1 MSLLPASDNV
11 SARLGP
17 LSLRQKYL
25 LGKRIDINVATIEE
39 ISELPGI
46 SDVAARELVEERR
59 RIGRFRSPEELLAVR
74 GIKEKR
80 LKKILPFLTGLPNN

>member
-1 MSLLPASDNV
+1 
-11 SARLGP
+11 
-17 LSLRQKYL
+17 
-25 LGKRIDINVATIEE
+25 VATFEE

-46 SDVAARELVEERR
+46 SDVVAKELVEERQ
-59 RIGRFRSPEELLAVR
+59 RIGRFRWPEDLLAVR